1 LQYGLRN
8 KPKSIK
14 IIAKAAYKSI
24 FRSIFAYSYF
34 AFDNVF
40 LNKKRGKSKKNV
52 KNVKNV
58 TWVKNVKKTFIT
70 SQAPFST

>member
-1 LQYGLRN
+1 LHYGLRN

-14 IIAKAAYKSI
+14 KIIAKSI

-40 LNKKRGKSKKNV
+40 LNKKRREN
-52 KNVKNV
+52 
-58 TWVKNVKKTFIT
+58 
-70 SQAPFST
+70 